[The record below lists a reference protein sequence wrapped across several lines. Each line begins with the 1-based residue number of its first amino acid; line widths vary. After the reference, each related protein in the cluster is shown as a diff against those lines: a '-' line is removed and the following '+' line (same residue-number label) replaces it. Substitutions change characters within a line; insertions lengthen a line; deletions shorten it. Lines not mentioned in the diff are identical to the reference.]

1 MTTARGKAVLASS
14 PPLTL
19 QEMHQSEVINE
30 IIASYLVGEGLVRQ
44 EEHFPCGAIIFTEQ
58 HKNYIHF
65 MIPLLCWNIYREK
78 WIAQKLFKILS
89 KAQGIFSIVA
99 VGTGAA
105 PKFCTYCQGCAI
117 LSLLF
122 FKYLASPLYRTVLLF
137 QCMTAKRLPLAL
149 AVCVNGLFLIIQII
163 WT

>member
-1 MTTARGKAVLASS
+1 MTTARGKAVLESS

-65 MIPLLCWNIYREK
+65 KIPLLCWNIYREK
-78 WIAQKLFKILS
+78 MDCTEVIQNSFKS
-89 KAQGIFSIVA
+89 SGNF
-99 VGTGAA
+99 
-105 PKFCTYCQGCAI
+105 
-117 LSLLF
+117 
-122 FKYLASPLYRTVLLF
+122 
-137 QCMTAKRLPLAL
+137 
-149 AVCVNGLFLIIQII
+149 
-163 WT
+163 